1 MLCIVQSVWSIENI
15 MMKLINKIWLSHIY
29 DEDKLNEKGF
39 FMLALDK
46 TTTHY
51 NDNIGPEKFLQEML
65 SSGIIVEQFCKSEQI
80 SVKQFEQLAH
90 DVINDWKLT
99 KQTHLSESEAREA
112 SNQAKKS

>member
-1 MLCIVQSVWSIENI
+1 
-15 MMKLINKIWLSHIY
+15 
-29 DEDKLNEKGF
+29 
-39 FMLALDK
+39 
-46 TTTHY
+46 
-51 NDNIGPEKFLQEML
+51 ML